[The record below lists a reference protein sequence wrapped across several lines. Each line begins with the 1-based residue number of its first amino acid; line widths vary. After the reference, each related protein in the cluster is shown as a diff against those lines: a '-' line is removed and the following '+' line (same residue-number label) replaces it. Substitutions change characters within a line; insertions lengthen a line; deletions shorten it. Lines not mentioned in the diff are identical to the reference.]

1 MSITAENVI
10 GGIALV
16 GKDAYWRVA
25 DLIKPEDFPVPAM
38 GNLYKLCG
46 ELESFDFMLLAEEAE
61 KRGICNAGYVLDLAS
76 NTASAANIRGWAER
90 LRDDATQRRFRVI
103 CREGAE
109 TGDLLA
115 HQAALNDLITS
126 NPSHAVPLRE
136 AMLRMWDALQ
146 ARYDAGNALSGL
158 STGFPLLDEMTG
170 GLQPKRVYGI
180 AARVKMGKTILA
192 MNICA
197 HNALAGKHV
206 AVWSLEMSE
215 EELSQR
221 MACAESA
228 TPNRFLQQPKLFDD
242 APEAMASLYA
252 GMKRLRD
259 APLVVSD
266 RMGVTIEEIEAQ
278 ARMMHAKG
286 ELDLLCIDHL
296 GLVQMP
302 KADRHDLAVGH
313 VTRRCKKIAKE
324 LGIPVLLVLQLNRGN
339 ESGAQVRPPRVSD
352 ARDSGNIEQDL
363 DAMFLLHR
371 PSYYDRNAP
380 KGCRLDVGM
389 QRNGPTG
396 LIHLTDELDRCRF
409 TGGTEPWEDSGVQMR
424 GRDDDL

>member
-1 MSITAENVI
+1 MSIAALQVL
-10 GGIALV
+10 GGIAHA
-16 GKDAYWRVA
+16 GKDAYWQVA
-25 DLIKPEDFPVPAM
+25 DLLTPEDFPTPTL
-38 GNLYKLCG
+38 GNIYRLCG
-46 ELESFDFMLLAEEAE
+46 ELDAFDFMLLAEEAE
-61 KRGICNAGYVLDLAS
+61 KRGVCSAAEVIDLAKS
-76 NTASAANIRGWAER
+76 TASAANIRSWAER
-90 LRDDATQRRFRVI
+90 IRDGSMDRRFRQI
-103 CREGAE
+103 CRQGEESGDIAA
-109 TGDLLA
+109 TQTAINDLLA
-115 HQAALNDLITS
+115 DKPA
-126 NPSHAVPLRE
+126 HAVPLKD
-136 AMLRMWDALQ
+136 AMRRMWDSLQ
-146 ARYDAGNALSGL
+146 ARYDAGNALAGL
-158 STGFPLLDEMTG
+158 PTGFPLLDEMTG

-215 EELSQR
+215 EELAQR
-221 MACAESA
+221 MACAESG
-228 TPNRFLQQPKLFDD
+228 TPNRYLQSPKLFDEN
-242 APEAMASLYA
+242 PEAMAGLYA

-259 APLVVSD
+259 APMVVND
-266 RMGVTIEEIEAQ
+266 RMGVSVEEIEAE

-286 ELDLLCIDHL
+286 VLDLLCIDHL
-296 GLVQMP
+296 GLVKMP

-313 VTRRCKKIAKE
+313 VTRRCKAIAKE
-324 LGIPVLLVLQLNRGN
+324 LAIPVLLVLQLNRGN

-371 PSYYDRNAP
+371 PSYYDKNAP

-396 LIHLTDELDRCRF
+396 LIHLHDELDRCRF
-409 TGGTEPWEDSGVQMR
+409 TGGAEPWAEDKAVVG
-424 GRDDDL
+424 GRDDSL